1 MAILYDGPL
10 PSNKLPSKI
19 TLRGKMSN
27 KIIDIKV
34 IMEILI
40 FIKLIFLIVG
50 LAIVKQYFKEK

>member
-1 MAILYDGPL
+1 
-10 PSNKLPSKI
+10 
-19 TLRGKMSN
+19 MSN

-50 LAIVKQYFKEK
+50 LAIVKQYYKEK